1 MKLIAGNSNP
11 DLAKEISELL
21 DQPLADAD
29 INRFS
34 DDETKIEIRENMR
47 GKDVFVIQSTSRPAD
62 HHIMELLICIDALRR
77 SSAKRITAVI
87 PYFGYS
93 RQDSK
98 SAPRTP
104 ITAKL
109 IANLLTQAGADRILT
124 MDLHARQEQGFFDI
138 PCDNLFAAPVLAK
151 DIKNR
156 FKLNN
161 LMIISPDVGGVVRAR
176 ALAKKL
182 NVDLAIVDK
191 RREKANQS
199 EVMNVIGDVEGRQ
212 CIMVDDIVDT
222 AGTLC
227 NGAKALMECGA
238 QSVHSYVSHGVLSGP
253 ANGRL
258 DGTDELT
265 SLTITDSIQYPHN
278 DGSGIS
284 LAGSSKVRKISV
296 ASLFSKAIKRIN
308 DETSISELFE

>member
-11 DLAKEISELL
+11 ELAKEISELL

-47 GKDVFVIQSTSRPAD
+47 GQDVFVIQSTSRPAD

-109 IANLLTQAGADRILT
+109 IANLLTQAGADRVLT

-151 DIKNR
+151 DIKSR

-212 CIMVDDIVDT
+212 CIMIDDIVDT

-227 NGAKALMECGA
+227 NSAKALMEYGA

-253 ANGRL
+253 AHQRL
-258 DGTDELT
+258 SQTEQLS
-265 SLTITDSIQYPHN
+265 SLTITDSIRYPH
-278 DGSGIS
+278 DDQTCEKI
-284 LAGSSKVRKISV
+284 RKISI
-296 ASLFSKAIKRIN
+296 APLFSKAIKRIN